1 MEYADTTRGAATP
14 LEFRPAPSR
23 NESKEERRKAQNDGV
38 KLWSLILFA
47 GLGLTSI
54 TYGFQRDDVFDIALG
69 VVVLVGGSL
78 GYIAWNRR
86 L

>member
-1 MEYADTTRGAATP
+1 
-14 LEFRPAPSR
+14 
-23 NESKEERRKAQNDGV
+23 V
-38 KLWSLILFA
+38 KLWNLILFA

-54 TYGFQRDDVFDIALG
+54 IYGFQRDDVFDIALG